1 MRKSARAF
9 VLVVLAILTTA
20 ILGVGSAFMSALAL
34 GAATALIV
42 PGTGT
47 PNANI
52 VTDYLQHAA
61 DRYIA
66 PFDPSCTSTMA
77 AA

>member
-1 MRKSARAF
+1 
-9 VLVVLAILTTA
+9 
-20 ILGVGSAFMSALAL
+20 
-34 GAATALIV
+34 
-42 PGTGT
+42 
-47 PNANI
+47 